1 MPLAS
6 RTGEVKYRM
15 KGEPGADAYMITT
28 SVSQIYQNMSG
39 SFNPSTFRCYGY
51 QGKSPATGMY
61 LQVWGSSD
69 NQNWTYITYRQL
81 TAGNNYLDVS
91 VESDY
96 KYYIVRM
103 YDHNPSTD
111 IDAELEFFA
120 SATISVI
127 KDGEPGAQGNPGA
140 KMRMRK
146 WTSGTYYMRGS
157 GSEEWYDIVEYNNR
171 LYLCMV
177 SHTSSS
183 YNSPISGTGH
193 WEIAQNWTFIATK
206 LLLAEKITAD
216 MINADGIT
224 AKNVDITGKI
234 TATSGSFTGEIIAT
248 SGSIG
253 GIKIENGYI
262 GTNYSNRGLYISND
276 MVSVRFSKTIARIGY
291 DVGNIFT
298 AGNMAAY
305 FSCEETPSVSGVV
318 STNVGVNIYVKG
330 ANAYDNAVHSGN
342 HALYILKG
350 DICGFRLRTRR
361 VNASMTLDKMDSNI
375 VVVKKDITLTLPT
388 SDVEDGQ
395 MYFIRNHSDGN
406 VRINGRVSALDD
418 PSITGSY
425 VDLGAGY
432 LAILMYDKVNNKWL
446 ANRCDNW

>member
-39 SFNPSTFRCYGY
+39 SFYPSTFRCYGY

-91 VESDY
+91 VKSAY
-96 KYYIVRM
+96 KYYIIRL

-111 IDAELEFFA
+111 IDAEPEFFA

-157 GSEEWYDIVEYNNR
+157 DSEEWYDIVEYNNR

-234 TATSGSFTGEIIAT
+234 TATSGSFKGEITAT
-248 SGSIG
+248 SGKIG
-253 GIKIENGYI
+253 GFTIESGRLVWKAKDYFGNDSRSVKIGVSSSDSEGIIDITFGAATTGKYGIKVIGSNAGGASVFGATRTPGSSEYPPYGMSYAGFFVGPMFCVDTNHGIGANVVAASSFRYI
-262 GTNYSNRGLYISND
+262 QSINSSGSYTY
-276 MVSVRFSKTIARIGY
+276 KT
-291 DVGNIFT
+291 
-298 AGNMAAY
+298 
-305 FSCEETPSVSGVV
+305 
-318 STNVGVNIYVKG
+318 GVNWG
-330 ANAYDNAVHSGN
+330 DGLASPDLDN
-342 HALYILKG
+342 I
-350 DICGFRLRTRR
+350 RL
-361 VNASMTLDKMDSNI
+361 I
-375 VVVKKDITLTLPT
+375 VRGGLIV
-388 SDVEDGQ
+388 
-395 MYFIRNHSDGN
+395 
-406 VRINGRVSALDD
+406 
-418 PSITGSY
+418 
-425 VDLGAGY
+425 GY
-432 LAILMYDKVNNKWL
+432 TNE
-446 ANRCDNW
+446 